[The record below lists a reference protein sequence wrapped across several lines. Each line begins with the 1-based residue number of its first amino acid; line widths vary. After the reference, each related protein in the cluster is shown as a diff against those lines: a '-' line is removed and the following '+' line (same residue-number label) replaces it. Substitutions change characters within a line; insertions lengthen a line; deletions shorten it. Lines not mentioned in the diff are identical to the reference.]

1 MNKWK
6 NLIFTHCIKEILPL
20 FNSLFL
26 GIYFLKIT
34 EGNLTA
40 IAMYYL
46 TYYLSHIFCRYI
58 VSKFINTYR
67 VIKMYRMGL
76 LTTLIIS
83 LILLFLRE
91 NIVNVIYL
99 FAIIYAFSQCLYWS
113 SYEVII
119 DNLNNK
125 NNFNKYFTYDS
136 VINNITSVIFPIVFG
151 NIIEDYSYN
160 LVFAVLVG
168 ITIISFLLSFTIKNV
183 KIDCEKIQF
192 KKSIKTI
199 KNKKMFKIMG
209 FQAICDG
216 LTNGGVISLLATLVL
231 YSNIKS
237 EGDIGALSSIIALI
251 CIFAATI
258 VEKKVNYKNYKKI
271 VLPLVIIMFLITI
284 PISLKSNVILIA
296 IYQLLISLGNVL
308 TNIEGNALVF
318 SGISYIIDSKFKVD
332 YYWFIE
338 LFLNIGRGIG
348 IIMILIFFNITKD
361 INSLIIL
368 FIFFSAFY
376 IVRALVIITLQKN
389 IKEGENA
396 KS

>member
-34 EGNLTA
+34 EGNLTT
-40 IAMYYL
+40 IALYYL
-46 TYYLSHIFCRYI
+46 IYYLSHVTCRYI
-58 VSKFINTYR
+58 VSKFINSSR

-83 LILLFLRE
+83 LILLFSRE
-91 NIVNVIYL
+91 NIVNFIYL

-119 DNLNNK
+119 DNLNHK

-136 VINNITSVIFPIVFG
+136 VINNITSVVFPIIFG
-151 NIIEDYSYN
+151 NVIEGYSYQ
-160 LVFAVLVG
+160 LVFLILVG
-168 ITIISFLLSFTIKNV
+168 ITIVSFILSFTIKDV
-183 KIDCEKIQF
+183 KIDCEKIQP

-199 KNKKMFKIMG
+199 KDKKLFKLMS
-209 FQAICDG
+209 FQAVCDG
-216 LTNGGVISLLATLVL
+216 LTNGGVISLLATLIL
-231 YSNIKS
+231 YNNVKS
-237 EGDIGALSSIIALI
+237 EGIIGNLSSVIALI
-251 CIFAATI
+251 CIFAAI
-258 VEKKVNYKNYKKI
+258 VVEKKVNYKNYKKI
-271 VLPLVIIMFLITI
+271 VLPLVTMMFLITI
-284 PISLKSNVILIA
+284 PISLKSSAILIA
-296 IYQLLISLGNVL
+296 IYQLLIALGNVL

-318 SGISYIIDSKFKVD
+318 KGINYILDAKYKVD

-338 LFLNIGRGIG
+338 LFLNIGRAIG
-348 IIMILIFFNITKD
+348 IIMILLLFNIFKD

-376 IVRALVIITLQKN
+376 IVRALVIIALQKK
-389 IKEGENA
+389 IKRE
-396 KS
+396 